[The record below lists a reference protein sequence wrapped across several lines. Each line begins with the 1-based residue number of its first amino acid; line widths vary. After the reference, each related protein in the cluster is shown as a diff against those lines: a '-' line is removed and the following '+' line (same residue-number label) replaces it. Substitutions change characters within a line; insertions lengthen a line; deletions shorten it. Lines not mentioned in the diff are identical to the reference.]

1 MTVVSYIFS
10 FLCSQDPSRS
20 FAIGGHL
27 LPFCQRCTG
36 LYLGLGI
43 TFIYLLVSRHYK
55 KGLPPRSVIYVNIAS
70 LLVMPVFGFHLLDP
84 GPAWRLWSGLIYGNA
99 IASLLLPATSIICTG
114 SRISQ
119 VSRLYRHFDRAKRAE
134 KSIQTA
140 KFHFPYSRPIYEKQY
155 EGRVFGQYTKL
166 STFAFFVLFAFLN
179 TLPIWFPIQSTFLYY
194 TVLTLALIGLLC
206 VLFCLVSVMAFLIK
220 RMTALLFLPLISRMK
235 SCK

>member
-20 FAIGGHL
+20 FTIGGHL

-55 KGLPPRSVIYVNIAS
+55 KGLPPTSVIYVNIVS

-84 GPAWRLWSGLIYGNA
+84 GPAWRLWSGLIFGNA
-99 IASLLLPATSIICTG
+99 IAYLLLPATSIICSKG
-114 SRISQ
+114 
-119 VSRLYRHFDRAKRAE
+119 K
-134 KSIQTA
+134 
-140 KFHFPYSRPIYEKQY
+140 
-155 EGRVFGQYTKL
+155 GWGQYTKL
-166 STFAFFVLFAFLN
+166 STFAFFILFAFLN
-179 TLPIWFPIQSTFLYY
+179 TLALWFPIQSGLFYY
-194 TVLTLALIGLLC
+194 AVLTLALIGLLC
-206 VLFCLVSVMAFLIK
+206 VLFCLIAVIVFLIK
-220 RMTALLFLPLISRMK
+220 KIMVSLILTLISRMK